1 MDATESRSF
10 GALLR
15 SYRVAAGLSQEGL
28 AERANLSRRTISD
41 LERGV
46 TTAPYRDTV
55 ALLADAL
62 ALAESERAVLV
73 DAVRRSRTPSPADQ
87 ESDLAAAHPLLPT
100 QLTIP
105 PTRLALV
112 PRPHLVERLHAGLR
126 G

>member
-1 MDATESRSF
+1 MQATEDRPF
-10 GALLR
+10 GTVLR
-15 SYRVAAGLSQEGL
+15 TFRVAAGLSQEGL
-28 AERANLSRRTISD
+28 AEGANLSRRTISD

-46 TTAPYRDTV
+46 TTATYRDTV

-73 DAVRRSRTPSPADQ
+73 DAVRRSRTPSSADQ
-87 ESDLAAAHPLLPT
+87 ESGLAAADPLLAT
-100 QLTIP
+100 KLTIP